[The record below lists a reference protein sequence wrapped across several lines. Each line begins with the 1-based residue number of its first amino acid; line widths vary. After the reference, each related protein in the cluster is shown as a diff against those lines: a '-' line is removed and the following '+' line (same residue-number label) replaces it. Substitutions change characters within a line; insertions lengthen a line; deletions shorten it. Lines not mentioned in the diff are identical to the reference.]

1 MIHNK
6 SKYRETLIISGSRKD
21 ESRKF
26 YPNFAL
32 QVINPIISFYKLR
45 TMKTTSL
52 VFFCMMTLCSAFTQQ
67 SFVKGKVSLVNYAGK
82 FPAGTE
88 ITFSSGSYSYST
100 HVAEDGSFQVPSTC
114 PEKAVIFLSND
125 SHLRDGVTL
134 NDLARIQKH
143 VTGVEFIT
151 DFLLLQ
157 ASDVNNDRKVNS
169 ADLTILRQMI
179 LGLTS
184 KWPNGQPSWR
194 FAKVPESV
202 SSPGQPTAYNY
213 TFQDIKKHP
222 VLKFYG
228 IKTGDVD
235 GSAL

>member
-1 MIHNK
+1 M
-6 SKYRETLIISGSRKD
+6 
-21 ESRKF
+21 
-26 YPNFAL
+26 
-32 QVINPIISFYKLR
+32 
-45 TMKTTSL
+45 
-52 VFFCMMTLCSAFTQQ
+52 
-67 SFVKGKVSLVNYAGK
+67 
-82 FPAGTE
+82 
-88 ITFSSGSYSYST
+88 
-100 HVAEDGSFQVPSTC
+100 AEDGTFQVPSTC

-143 VTGVEFIT
+143 VTGVEFIK

-169 ADLTILRQMI
+169 ADLTVLRQMI

-194 FAKVPESV
+194 FAKVPDSV
-202 SSPGQPTAYNY
+202 SSSGQGTSYNY
-213 TFQDIKKHP
+213 TFQDVKKQV